1 MVKLF
6 GKLSMKYGVMRSL
19 LGRLGGA
26 VLVDTASTFLRD
38 RRRSPWAFPR
48 GWTNPRRIRSKF
60 VVATKAVS
68 SPSVTN
74 ALLEIVSNLRRRAL
88 RLRCRLTPHPACGH
102 PLPRGEGRG

>member
-26 VLVDTASTFLRD
+26 ILVATASAFLRD

-68 SPSVTN
+68 SPSVKGVKKFKTGGDREGE
-74 ALLEIVSNLRRRAL
+74 APAE
-88 RLRCRLTPHPACGH
+88 PHGPG
-102 PLPRGEGRG
+102 PMGRQGARPPNFF